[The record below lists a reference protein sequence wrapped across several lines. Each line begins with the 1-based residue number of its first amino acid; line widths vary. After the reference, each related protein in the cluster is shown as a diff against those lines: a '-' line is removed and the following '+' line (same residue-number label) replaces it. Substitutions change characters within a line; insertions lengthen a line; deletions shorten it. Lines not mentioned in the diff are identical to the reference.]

1 MTSAAMTT
9 EIDGRLLDILCCPI
23 TRRPLTRFATASLD
37 QLNAAITGGEVRNHG
52 GNVIAEPLTAALV
65 TTEGDLVYPVRDGVP
80 VLFEEEC
87 IHWAAYR

>member
-1 MTSAAMTT
+1 MSDD
-9 EIDGRLLDILCCPI
+9 IDARLLDILCCPI
-23 TRRPLTRFATASLD
+23 TRRELKRLDPDSLER
-37 QLNAAITGGEVRNHG
+37 LNMAIAAGDVRNHG
-52 GNVIAEPLTAALV
+52 GATLSETLDQALV

>member
-1 MTSAAMTT
+1 MSTD
-9 EIDGRLLDILCCPI
+9 IDGRLLDILCCPI
-23 TRRPLTRFATASLD
+23 TRRSLQRFDPASLHA
-37 QLNAAITGGEVRNHG
+37 LNNAIAGGEVRNHG
-52 GNVIAEPLTAALV
+52 GNIISLELDAALV